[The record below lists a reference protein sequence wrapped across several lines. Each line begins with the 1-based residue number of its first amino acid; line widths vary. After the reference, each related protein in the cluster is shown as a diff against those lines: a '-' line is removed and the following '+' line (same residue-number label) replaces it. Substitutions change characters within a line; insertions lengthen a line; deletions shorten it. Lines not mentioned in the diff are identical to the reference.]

1 MLCGCTVNSLNECR
15 RICTGLPVGL
25 TPVQSHTCAAACR
38 SGRSLRKHLLLKL
51 QRPLADER
59 AGSVKVSKL
68 LPGLVPSLEHFF
80 LGFLARCLRLPRSRI
95 SGESVPL
102 LRVSG

>member
-59 AGSVKVSKL
+59 AGSVKVSQSSFC
-68 LPGLVPSLEHFF
+68 VAQSA
-80 LGFLARCLRLPRSRI
+80 LAHSAAVVRDLQT
-95 SGESVPL
+95 
-102 LRVSG
+102 